1 MNPLLRLAGLAAV
14 LAASSAAA
22 VEYNAVLLDKSQVT
36 FTSRQMNV
44 PVDGLFRKFNAQVAF
59 DPARPEAGRA
69 VVEIDL
75 NSIDAGSD
83 DANIEIKRKPWFDVQ
98 NFPTAKFVSTGVRT
112 LGNGRYE
119 ALGKMTIKGRTHD
132 VVAPFTFKPAGSIGQ
147 FDGSFV
153 VKRLQYA
160 VGEGPWADTSTVA
173 DEVVIKF
180 RFLVAA
186 APPAAADNK

>member
-1 MNPLLRLAGLAAV
+1 MNPILRLAGLAGV
-14 LAASSAAA
+14 LAAAPAAA
-22 VEYNAVLLDKSQVT
+22 VEYNAVLIDKSQVK

-44 PVDGLFRKFNAQVAF
+44 PVDGLFKKFNAQVAF

-75 NSIDAGSD
+75 DSIDAGSD

-98 NFPTAKFVSTGVRT
+98 NFPTAKFVSTGVRA

-119 ALGKMTIKGRTHD
+119 ALGRMTIKGRTRD
-132 VVAPFTFKPAGSIGQ
+132 VVAPFTFRPSGGTGQ

-153 VKRLQYA
+153 VKRLQFA
-160 VGEGPWADTSTVA
+160 IGEGPWADTSTVA

-186 APPAAADNK
+186 AQPAAADHK